1 MTISPKTVNNKE
13 TETKEILM
21 TNIMYALSDLEVLLQ
36 EAGLCDLQKIISE
49 VKKKLLNRYK

>member
-21 TNIMYALSDLEVLLQ
+21 TNIVYALSDLEVLFQ
-36 EAGLCDLQKIISE
+36 EAGLCDLENIITE
-49 VKKKLLNRYK
+49 VKKILLNRYK

>member
-1 MTISPKTVNNKE
+1 MTISPKTVHNKE

-36 EAGLCDLQKIISE
+36 EARLCDLQQIISE
-49 VKKKLLNRYK
+49 VKKILLNRYK